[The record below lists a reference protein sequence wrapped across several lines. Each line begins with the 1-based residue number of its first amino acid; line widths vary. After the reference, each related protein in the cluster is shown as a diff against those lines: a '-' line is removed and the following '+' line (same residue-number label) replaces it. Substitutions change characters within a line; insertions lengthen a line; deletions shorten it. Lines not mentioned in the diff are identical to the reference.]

1 MSEILVTPIFLQ
13 MGVIL
18 VSVSE
23 TDFIQLETLPSGKTY
38 FFILLRRNDNGSD
51 NLILLPQCVN

>member
-13 MGVIL
+13 IGVIL

-23 TDFIQLETLPSGKTY
+23 TDIIRVETLPLGKTY
-38 FFILLRRNDNGSD
+38 FFILLRCNDNGFD
-51 NLILLPQCVN
+51 N